1 MEYRWRGLITVMVK
15 TCTCVY
21 AGVGGWDSELRLDE
35 LGNEGDKG
43 SDDGA
48 LSCVGQTH
56 EQERH
61 VAEDPYGS
69 LGEVCTIRE
78 KKTASATANTN
89 NR

>member
-1 MEYRWRGLITVMVK
+1 MVK

-21 AGVGGWDSELRLDE
+21 AGVGGRDSKLRLDE
-35 LGNEGDKG
+35 LRDEGDEG

-69 LGEVCTIRE
+69 LGEVCTMG
-78 KKTASATANTN
+78 
-89 NR
+89 